1 MNPRQIQSEHY
12 LKALIVVLS
21 LYVGSFVYLELTT
34 VKKEELLA
42 DEALYEVAL
51 EDVSEEE
58 KEQLRQEMEV
68 AQQNA
73 SLRSVA
79 RDANDTRPRSDE
91 NWSTQTGGASHQG
104 NPEQT
109 ARDFEAEVFAQTGG
123 AAARERIVQE
133 SNKRIAQLKQQGQ
146 TPQETNTNG
155 AAQANQ
161 YAGAVMV
168 DFSVNKRSAYEG
180 NTWYVRNPGYTC
192 GFNAA
197 GLVYLQIEVNS
208 AGKVSVAN
216 YIAAKSKN
224 ASACMIE
231 QALKYAKLSRFSTGE
246 GSASGWISYRFEA
259 Q

>member
-21 LYVGSFVYLELTT
+21 LYVGSFVYLELAT
-34 VKKEELLA
+34 VKKEELLS

-79 RDANDTRPRSDE
+79 RDANDTRPSSYE
-91 NWSTQTGGASHQG
+91 NWSAQTGGASQG

-109 ARDFEAEVFAQTGG
+109 ARDFEAQVFAQTGG

-246 GSASGWISYRFEA
+246 GNAPGWISYRFEA

>member
-42 DEALYEVAL
+42 GEALYEVAL
-51 EDVSEEE
+51 EEVTEEE
-58 KEQLRQEMEV
+58 KEELRQEMQV
-68 AQQNA
+68 QQQNA
-73 SLRSVA
+73 ALRSVA
-79 RDANDTRPRSDE
+79 RDANDARPTSYE
-91 NWSTQTGGASHQG
+91 NWSAQTGGASQG
-104 NPEQT
+104 SPEQN

-123 AAARERIVQE
+123 VAARERIVQE

-146 TPQETNTNG
+146 TPQQSNTNG
-155 AAQANQ
+155 AAQPNQ

-168 DFSVNKRSAYEG
+168 DFSVVKRSAYEG

-197 GLVYLQIEVNS
+197 GMVYLQIEVTA
-208 AGKVSVAN
+208 AGKVSAAN

-231 QALKYAKLSRFSTGE
+231 QALKYAKLSRFSAGE
-246 GSASGWISYRFEA
+246 GSAIGWISYRFEA